1 MRTTEDQ
8 FPVTENIDIT
18 LNGVIKLL
26 KDLNS
31 TKSPGPDNLGP
42 KVLKELAD
50 EVAPLLLLVYK
61 KSLET
66 GEVPDEVAPL
76 LLLVYKK
83 SLETGQVPED
93 WRKANVTPAFKKGQR
108 YQAENYRPIS
118 LTSICCKTMEHI
130 VASSIM
136 NHGEV
141 NNILYP
147 LQHGFRRGRSCE
159 TQLLEFV
166 DDLSS
171 SLQDGQQVDVLVM
184 DIAKAFDKACHSLLI
199 HKLHHYGI
207 QGKVN
212 QWIESWLA
220 DRTRSVVIDG
230 ER

>member
-1 MRTTEDQ
+1 MQTTGDQ
-8 FPVTENIDIT
+8 FPVMEDIDIT

-26 KDLNS
+26 KDLNP

-42 KVLKELAD
+42 KVLKALAD
-50 EVAPLLLLVYK
+50 EVASLLLLIYK

-66 GEVPDEVAPL
+66 GE
-76 LLLVYKK
+76 
-83 SLETGQVPED
+83 VPED

-130 VASSIM
+130 VTSSSM

-171 SLQDGQQVDVLVM
+171 NLQDGQQVDVLVM
-184 DIAKAFDKACHSLLI
+184 DFAKAFDIVCHGLLI
-199 HKLHHYGI
+199 YKLHNYGI

-212 QWIESWLA
+212 QWIENWHILPSKPKGKQLN
-220 DRTRSVVIDG
+220 T
-230 ER
+230 